1 MSSINNKK
9 LFASYNIQYQRR
21 FAMSQ
26 FGITQTE
33 RTSVRQIVVEA
44 VHLESDKNFQKHSHE
59 FLKYY
64 KSISVELQ
72 ILICI
77 VQRELRHTLEPY
89 LQRNDYPALSWQL
102 QGRLMYWTCLCDCL
116 PWSHGPNAQSSQQ
129 LHHCHMFHD
138 CFFWSSFSSS
148 HAHCKIMKM

>member
-1 MSSINNKK
+1 M
-9 LFASYNIQYQRR
+9 
-21 FAMSQ
+21 
-26 FGITQTE
+26 
-33 RTSVRQIVVEA
+33 VEA

-89 LQRNDYPALSWQL
+89 LQRNDYPALSW
-102 QGRLMYWTCLCDCL
+102 
-116 PWSHGPNAQSSQQ
+116 
-129 LHHCHMFHD
+129 
-138 CFFWSSFSSS
+138 
-148 HAHCKIMKM
+148 